1 MSEFKTFS
9 QKPADVTRRWV
20 LIDAK
25 DATLGRISTAIAK
38 YLIGK
43 YKPTYTP
50 HVDGGDYVVVINAKE
65 LVVTGAKETDKMY
78 YRHSGFPGGLKEA
91 QLKALREKSPESI
104 IEEAVKGMLPK
115 NKLSPER
122 MARLR
127 IFPGAEH
134 DHAAQKPEKVEVK

>member
-1 MSEFKTFS
+1 M
-9 QKPADVTRRWV
+9 
-20 LIDAK
+20 
-25 DATLGRISTAIAK
+25 
-38 YLIGK
+38 
-43 YKPTYTP
+43 
-50 HVDGGDYVVVINAKE
+50 DGGDYVVVINAKE

-134 DHAAQKPEKVEVK
+134 DHTAQKPEKVEVK

>member
-134 DHAAQKPEKVEVK
+134 DHTAQKPEKVEVK